1 MKKSHKAIIVTAAF
15 ISSGCVQTIYNSS
28 IAVTKDEHGKIIQTV
43 ETESVSQPGQGWPLK
58 LKILKD
64 VQP

>member
-1 MKKSHKAIIVTAAF
+1 MKKAYIAMVVAAAF
-15 ISSGCVQTIYNSS
+15 VTSGCVQTVYNAS

-43 ETESVSQPGQGWPLK
+43 ETESVTQPGQGWPLK
-58 LKILKD
+58 LKTLRD